1 MEFYGIVL
9 VWTAKS
15 SSHSSFCLNLE
26 SQCLYSNTNLIPI
39 SRYRFHVH
47 SRSARSGTA
56 GKHSVY
62 ENVAQKFPQFSC
74 PMGCYEKAEEGMK
87 TVSFSPVPLYLIF
100 LQIDFDSFSDFDFSI
115 YFRYFSVSAPVF
127 RICPNFHSLLHFS
140 FLITF

>member
-74 PMGCYEKAEEGMK
+74 PMGCHEKAEEGMK

-100 LQIDFDSFSDFDFSI
+100 FANR
-115 YFRYFSVSAPVF
+115 FRFFFGFRFFNLFPVF
-127 RICPNFHSLLHFS
+127 FRFCSCFS
-140 FLITF
+140 HLPEFS